1 MSTLQPPRVA
11 TWLLEHLQSSPNNES
26 LAGDLFEEYR
36 QGRSR
41 VWYWKEVLAAIIVR
55 LCRELIAHPVL
66 ALRAIAI
73 AWAVRFLYLY
83 IAAWTVFTSID
94 LLSAWVWHVQ
104 PPTPSFGVLWFRAVV
119 LWFRMVV
126 PPVGP
131 MVTVWWTL
139 DLSICAVTGWTVARF
154 HQTHRTAMVM
164 VAAISVF
171 FYQLQV
177 LPWVWFHA
185 RNTLTNTRF
194 LPYLV
199 TDFVALIGPPLCIVL
214 GGLWGASRER
224 DARDQRDASSEL
236 MK

>member
-26 LAGDLFEEYR
+26 LAGDLFEEYGH
-36 QGRSR
+36 GRSR
-41 VWYWKEVLAAIIVR
+41 LWYWKEVLAAIIVAVSR
-55 LCRELIAHPVL
+55 GVVTHPLL
-66 ALRAIAI
+66 ALRAIAF
-73 AWAVRFLYLY
+73 AWTVRFLYLC
-83 IAAWTVFTSID
+83 IAVWTVFTSIN
-94 LLSAWVWHVQ
+94 LLVPQGHHPPLPAWHVVG
-104 PPTPSFGVLWFRAVV
+104 SVALWFR
-119 LWFRMVV
+119 WVV
-126 PPVGP
+126 PPVTP
-131 MVTVWWTL
+131 KVTIWWTL

-171 FYQLQV
+171 LYQLQV

-224 DARDQRDASSEL
+224 DARANEMPL
-236 MK
+236 AN